1 MGYAVGTV
9 TDLRHH
15 QQGED
20 LMVRTLL
27 FLSADFF
34 HVSIWQGGELGEP
47 QYFSNDANGREQFS
61 AFLNEHP
68 EPAYLLV
75 DVIEEDFR
83 LETVPHLIGPA
94 RKALL
99 ARKFEQFYRGTP
111 FHEATLLQRQKEG
124 RRDDEMLFSALTN
137 PARILPW
144 LDTLLANRTP
154 LVGIYSLPNITT
166 PLIRDIASDHVLL
179 LSWEKDAGL
188 RQTYFKNKRLNFSRL
203 IPVTGDNAFSES
215 VATET
220 PRTQQ
225 YLKSLSLP
233 PPGEVLDVYIICHAN
248 DRIALQTHLEG
259 SSELH
264 YTYLDIQE
272 LGKRFKDRETYTDS
286 DATPLFLHLL
296 AADPPATHYANS
308 GHTHFY
314 MLCQLRNVL
323 YGLAAAIT
331 AASALWSAF
340 TFWQGRDYVAD
351 TEPLQVQTE
360 HILQQVQQIQ
370 RGFSNTT
377 VPATDMK
384 TAVLLT
390 RKLDAY
396 SPPPEHI
403 LRELTLVLNK
413 FTQMKVN
420 KLAWQA
426 SASDAAPS
434 PYPAQLITLDGEL
447 LKFGSDYRKAF
458 NYLERF
464 QQALVQQGYTAS
476 TLTLPLDVSSKGS
489 ISGDAQKDDSKP
501 AQFTLKIIWRP
512 KE

>member
-1 MGYAVGTV
+1 MP
-9 TDLRHH
+9 
-15 QQGED
+15 
-20 LMVRTLL
+20 RTLL
-27 FLSADFF
+27 FLSADTF
-34 HVSIWQGGELGEP
+34 HASTWQGGTLGEP
-47 QYFSNDANGREQFS
+47 QHFSNDANGRERFS
-61 AFLNEHP
+61 AFLKEHP

-94 RKALL
+94 RKELL

-111 FHEATLLQRQKEG
+111 FREATVLQRQKEG

-137 PARILPW
+137 PARISPW
-144 LDTLLANRTP
+144 LDTLLANHTP

-166 PLIRDIASDHVLL
+166 PLVRSIASDHVLL

-188 RQTYFKNKRLNFSRL
+188 RQTYFKNRRLHFSRL
-203 IPVTGDNAFSES
+203 IPVSGDNAFSAS

-233 PPGEVLDVYIICHAN
+233 PPGEVLDVYIICHAK
-248 DRIALQTHLEG
+248 DRLELQAHLES
-259 SSELH
+259 SSELR

-272 LGKRFKDRETYTDS
+272 LGKRLKDSSPLADS

-296 AADPPATHYANS
+296 ASDPPATHYANAS
-308 GHTHFY
+308 HTHY
-314 MLCQLRNVL
+314 YLLCQLRNAL
-323 YGLAAAIT
+323 FGLAAAIT
-331 AASALWSAF
+331 AASALWSAIA
-340 TFWQGRDYVAD
+340 FWQGREYVAE
-351 TEPLQVQTE
+351 TEPLQMQAQQL
-360 HILQQVQQIQ
+360 LQQTHQIQ
-370 RGFSNTT
+370 QGFANTN

-390 RKLDAY
+390 RKLDQY
-396 SPPPEHI
+396 SPPPEQI
-403 LRELTLVLNK
+403 LNELTRVLDK
-413 FTQMKVN
+413 YTQIRID

-426 SASDAAPS
+426 SAADAAPS

-447 LKFGSDYRKAF
+447 LGFGSDYRKAL
-458 NYLERF
+458 NYLDRF
-464 QQALVQQGYTAS
+464 QQALVQRGYTAS
-476 TLTLPLDVSSKGS
+476 ALTLPLDVSSKGS
-489 ISGDAQKDDSKP
+489 ISGDARMDESKP
-501 AQFTLKIIWRP
+501 AQFTLKIIWRQ

>member
-1 MGYAVGTV
+1 MS
-9 TDLRHH
+9 
-15 QQGED
+15 
-20 LMVRTLL
+20 RTLL

-34 HVSIWQGGELGEP
+34 HVTLWDRGELGETR
-47 QYFSNDANGREQFS
+47 YFSNDANGREQFS
-61 AFLNEHP
+61 AFLQQHGDP
-68 EPAYLLV
+68 VYLLV

-83 LETVPHLIGPA
+83 LETVPHLIGPS
-94 RKALL
+94 RRDLL

-111 FHEATLLQRQKEG
+111 FREASLLQRQEEG

-137 PARILPW
+137 PARISPW

-154 LVGIYSLPNITT
+154 LAGIYSLPNIST
-166 PLIRDIASDHVLL
+166 PLVINIPSEHVLL

-188 RQTYFKNKRLNFSRL
+188 RQTYFKNKQLHFSRL
-203 IPVTGDNAFSES
+203 IPVNGDNAFSES

-233 PPGEVLDVYIICHAN
+233 PPGEVLDVYTICHAN
-248 DRIALQTHLEG
+248 DRLALQTRLEG
-259 SSELH
+259 SSELR

-272 LGKRFKDRETYTDS
+272 LGKRIKCRSDFPDS

-296 AADPPATHYANS
+296 ASKPPAAHYANA

-314 MLCQLRNVL
+314 LVWQLRRIL

-331 AASALWSAF
+331 IGSASWSGF
-340 TFWQGRDYVAD
+340 SLWQGQDYVAE
-351 TEPLQVQTE
+351 TEPLQRQTE
-360 HILQQVQQIQ
+360 QIRQQTQQIQ

-377 VPATDMK
+377 VPAADMK

-390 RKLDAY
+390 RKLDQY
-396 SPPPEHI
+396 SPPPESI
-403 LRELTLVLNK
+403 IGDLTLVLDK
-413 FTQMKVN
+413 FTQVKVN

-426 SASDAAPS
+426 SAADAAPS
-434 PYPAQLITLDGEL
+434 PYPAQVVTLDGEL
-447 LKFGSDYRKAF
+447 AGFGNEYRKAL

-464 QQALVQQGYTAS
+464 QQALMQQGYTVTAQ
-476 TLTLPLDVSSKGS
+476 TLPLDVSSKGS
-489 ISGDAQKDDSKP
+489 ISGDAKKDDSKP
-501 AQFTLKIIWRP
+501 SQFTLKIIWRQ
-512 KE
+512 K